1 MRSSSGCWGRI
12 KCEEA
17 YLHAGDTPSQEDTA
31 LERYFRVYNARR
43 PPRQG
48 LGDLTPEEVYFKKP
62 K

>member
-1 MRSSSGCWGRI
+1 M
-12 KCEEA
+12 KCEEV